1 MSLFSFFTRSSFTP
15 VWACSAR
22 FVLWRVMFSG
32 DGLIIAEDRDTE
44 SKTVT
49 FFCLDETTG
58 RILWTGK
65 NFGEPWWI
73 GLLGVKDG
81 TLYLHGFKKPD
92 MPEHKHIFAVDV
104 RTGELRWKNSD
115 CAFLAIDGT
124 DVYGFKDLF
133 ERRVFYRIDGRTGAL
148 LEELGSL
155 PGTIDQQSRYEKTD
169 FQFPVSV
176 PKEGTAA
183 SAYVQKAGNV
193 IAAEYIDGNGV
204 TVLNT
209 YVRNA
214 PPAEGMKNTLLVID
228 HARGKK
234 LHSDLMN
241 ASTPYPV
248 PDSFFMDGDR
258 LYYIKERTTLVAV
271 DLKR

>member
-1 MSLFSFFTRSSFTP
+1 MSLFSFFARSPFTP
-15 VWACSAR
+15 VWECSTR
-22 FVLWRVMFSG
+22 SVLWRVMFSG

-49 FFCLDETTG
+49 FLCLDEATG
-58 RILWTGK
+58 RILWSGK

-73 GLLGVKDG
+73 GLLGVKEG
-81 TLYLHGFKKPD
+81 TLYLHGYKKPD

-115 CAFLAIDGT
+115 CAFLAISGT

-133 ERRVFYRIDGRTGAL
+133 ERRVFYRIDGRTGVL
-148 LEELGSL
+148 QEELSAL
-155 PGTIDQQSRYEKTD
+155 PESIDQQARYEKTD
-169 FQFPVSV
+169 FLFPAGV

-183 SAYVQKAGNV
+183 SEVVRKSGDV
-193 IAAEYIDGNGV
+193 IAAEYIQGEAV

-209 YVRNA
+209 YTRNT
-214 PPAEGMKNTLLVID
+214 PPAEGMKNTLMVID
-228 HARGKK
+228 QASGKK
-234 LHSDLMN
+234 LYTDLLN
-241 ASTPYPV
+241 SSTPYPV

-271 DLKR
+271 PLKR